1 VDPERQ
7 PPRTPN
13 FKVFLLVGAFVGFLV
28 GVAVALFGPEAGN
41 YTTNTA
47 IGYLGVL
54 GAVIGLGGGG
64 VVALVVDFVNHRS
77 GPRA

>member
-13 FKVFLLVGAFVGFLV
+13 FKVFLIVGAFVGFAV
-28 GVAVALFGPEAGN
+28 GAAVALFGPQAGT

-54 GAVIGLGGGG
+54 GAVLGLGLGG
-64 VVALVVDFVNHRS
+64 VVALVVDFLNHRS